1 MIAALHALAK
11 NNEGSWTCIAS
22 LLNVLLNLQWF
33 TKFCSDLQSFHNR
46 RENEKLSENE
56 NVRLEFSSK
65 KFEARNLLNS
75 NASVPENGCC
85 FSNSYFDN

>member
-1 MIAALHALAK
+1 MIAALYALAK
-11 NNEGSWTCIAS
+11 NNELKAVENALPRYWIFH
-22 LLNVLLNLQWF
+22 WI
-33 TKFCSDLQSFHNR
+33 CSDLQSFHNR

-65 KFEARNLLNS
+65 KFEVRNLLNS

>member
-1 MIAALHALAK
+1 MIAGLYVLTK
-11 NNEGSWTCIAS
+11 NNEGSWRRIAW
-22 LLNVLLNLQWF
+22 LLNVSI
-33 TKFCSDLQSFHNR
+33 CSDLQRFHNR

-56 NVRLEFSSK
+56 NVQLEFSSK
-65 KFEARNLLNS
+65 KFEARNLFNS